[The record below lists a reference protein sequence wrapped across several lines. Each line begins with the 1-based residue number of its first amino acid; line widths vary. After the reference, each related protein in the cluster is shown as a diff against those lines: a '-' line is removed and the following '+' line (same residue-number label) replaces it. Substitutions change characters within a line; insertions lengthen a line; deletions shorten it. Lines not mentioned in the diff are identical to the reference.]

1 MRTLA
6 LAAPFLTAL
15 LVSVVASLACE
26 RVAPRVRLIAHPRD
40 DRWHR
45 ERVPLLGGVAIML
58 AVVGVGVKLGDHLGR
73 FAPLLV
79 LSVSMGVVGLVDDVK
94 TLRPQ
99 TKLAAQLVGT
109 AILIQFGTL
118 LPLTPFAVVNLLITL
133 VWMVAITNAFNLLD
147 NMDGLAAGVAALTA
161 LFRLSVFVIDGD
173 RDGAWMMAALLGAVC
188 GFLIRNYPPAKIF
201 MGDAGSLF
209 LGFFLGGASLV
220 SDYAYTRGIAALLVF
235 PLLLVL
241 VPILDT
247 AFVTVT
253 RLLSGRS
260 MAQGGRDH
268 TSHRLVALGMSERTA
283 LSLLLGISAFSGI
296 LAVLSYGQGFT
307 YSVLL
312 LALLVIWLALLGAHM
327 SRAHV
332 APAHAT
338 GGGAATTI
346 RLVDNFPYMRQVAT
360 LGIDATLI
368 VTAYYAAYLLR
379 FEAGFEAERPNFLGS
394 VGPVLGL
401 QILMLAASGSYR
413 GIWRYTSVPD
423 LLHLCRAA
431 TIGVG
436 VSVLYLVFTTRFETF
451 SRAVFV
457 LDWALLI
464 LLLTGSRVAFRL
476 LGEWLRPRSTASR
489 RALIYGAGDG
499 GALTLRELRNNA
511 ALARQPVGF
520 LDDDRQKCGRR
531 IDGLPV
537 LGGLDAA
544 EEIFATQQVEEVI
557 IASQKIPPERIEQ
570 LSAVCTTRGV
580 LVTRASLWI
589 Q

>member
-1 MRTLA
+1 MRALA
-6 LAAPFLTAL
+6 LAAPFLIAL

-26 RVAPRVRLIAHPRD
+26 RVAPRLRLIAHPRD

-58 AVVGVGVKLGDHLGR
+58 AVVGVVAGLGARLGR

-94 TLRPQ
+94 TLRPR

-118 LPLTPFAVVNLLITL
+118 LPLTPFVVVNLLITL

-173 RDGAWMMAALLGAVC
+173 RDGAWMMAALLGAVG
-188 GFLIRNYPPAKIF
+188 GFLIRNYPPATIF

-209 LGFFLGGASLV
+209 LGFFLAGVSLV

-260 MAQGGRDH
+260 IAQGGRDH

-296 LAVLSYGQGFT
+296 LAVLSYRQGFT

-312 LALLVIWLALLGAHM
+312 LALLVIWLALLGAHV

-332 APAHAT
+332 ASAHAT
-338 GGGAATTI
+338 GGAATTV
-346 RLVDNFPYMRQVAT
+346 RVVDNFSYLRQVAT
-360 LGIDATLI
+360 LGIDATSI

-379 FEAGFEAERPNFLGS
+379 FEAGFEAERPNFLRS

-401 QILMLAASGSYR
+401 QILMLAA
-413 GIWRYTSVPD
+413 
-423 LLHLCRAA
+423 
-431 TIGVG
+431 
-436 VSVLYLVFTTRFETF
+436 
-451 SRAVFV
+451 
-457 LDWALLI
+457 
-464 LLLTGSRVAFRL
+464 
-476 LGEWLRPRSTASR
+476 
-489 RALIYGAGDG
+489 
-499 GALTLRELRNNA
+499 
-511 ALARQPVGF
+511 
-520 LDDDRQKCGRR
+520 
-531 IDGLPV
+531 
-537 LGGLDAA
+537 
-544 EEIFATQQVEEVI
+544 
-557 IASQKIPPERIEQ
+557 
-570 LSAVCTTRGV
+570 
-580 LVTRASLWI
+580 
-589 Q
+589 